1 MGEDD
6 KDEMEAEDE
15 EGIVL
20 PKINKNK
27 KKTERDIELEQGDD
41 YGLDFN
47 KRFLLENP
55 TEKYDVIPEH
65 WHGHNI
71 ADYVDPDIMKKLEEL
86 EKEEELRDQ
95 SGYYNLESESE
106 DENMKDIR
114 SKASQIRIKKKLMK
128 NDQRIDNTKNK
139 PVMPRTTEAVKRSR
153 SVSRLK
159 KEFSDLGVDMTGTD
173 DAKFANTP
181 NKRKNREKS
190 RENAKKAKMDVEGGS
205 DQTRIR
211 SMSRDKSGVR
221 DPEQRKKIKKMDKKM
236 QKKTF
241 AKMGKAGESDRHIA
255 VKMPRHLFSG
265 KRGSGKTDR

>member
-1 MGEDD
+1 
-6 KDEMEAEDE
+6 
-15 EGIVL
+15 
-20 PKINKNK
+20 
-27 KKTERDIELEQGDD
+27 
-41 YGLDFN
+41 
-47 KRFLLENP
+47 
-55 TEKYDVIPEH
+55 
-65 WHGHNI
+65 
-71 ADYVDPDIMKKLEEL
+71 
-86 EKEEELRDQ
+86 
-95 SGYYNLESESE
+95 
-106 DENMKDIR
+106 
-114 SKASQIRIKKKLMK
+114 
-128 NDQRIDNTKNK
+128 
-139 PVMPRTTEAVKRSR
+139 MPRTTEAVKRSR

-205 DQTRIR
+205 DQTRYIIGFFFTKLQLQSYLIVFFFFQQKKNLFLIFRIR

-265 KRGSGKTDR
+265 KRGSGKTDRR

>member
-1 MGEDD
+1 
-6 KDEMEAEDE
+6 
-15 EGIVL
+15 
-20 PKINKNK
+20 
-27 KKTERDIELEQGDD
+27 
-41 YGLDFN
+41 
-47 KRFLLENP
+47 
-55 TEKYDVIPEH
+55 
-65 WHGHNI
+65 
-71 ADYVDPDIMKKLEEL
+71 
-86 EKEEELRDQ
+86 
-95 SGYYNLESESE
+95 
-106 DENMKDIR
+106 
-114 SKASQIRIKKKLMK
+114 
-128 NDQRIDNTKNK
+128 
-139 PVMPRTTEAVKRSR
+139 MPRTTEAVKRSR

-205 DQTRIR
+205 DQTRYYIIFFCKTPTSIIFLLFFFQQKYLFLIFRIR

-265 KRGSGKTDR
+265 KRGSGKTDRR

>member
-1 MGEDD
+1 
-6 KDEMEAEDE
+6 
-15 EGIVL
+15 
-20 PKINKNK
+20 
-27 KKTERDIELEQGDD
+27 
-41 YGLDFN
+41 
-47 KRFLLENP
+47 
-55 TEKYDVIPEH
+55 
-65 WHGHNI
+65 
-71 ADYVDPDIMKKLEEL
+71 
-86 EKEEELRDQ
+86 
-95 SGYYNLESESE
+95 
-106 DENMKDIR
+106 
-114 SKASQIRIKKKLMK
+114 
-128 NDQRIDNTKNK
+128 
-139 PVMPRTTEAVKRSR
+139 MPRTTEAVKRSR

-205 DQTRIR
+205 DQTRYIIFFCKTPTSIILNCFFFQQKNLFLIFRIR

-265 KRGSGKTDR
+265 KRGSGKTDRR

>member
-1 MGEDD
+1 
-6 KDEMEAEDE
+6 
-15 EGIVL
+15 
-20 PKINKNK
+20 
-27 KKTERDIELEQGDD
+27 
-41 YGLDFN
+41 
-47 KRFLLENP
+47 
-55 TEKYDVIPEH
+55 
-65 WHGHNI
+65 
-71 ADYVDPDIMKKLEEL
+71 
-86 EKEEELRDQ
+86 
-95 SGYYNLESESE
+95 
-106 DENMKDIR
+106 
-114 SKASQIRIKKKLMK
+114 
-128 NDQRIDNTKNK
+128 
-139 PVMPRTTEAVKRSR
+139 MPRTTEAVKRSR

-205 DQTRIR
+205 DQTRYIIGVFFGKTPTSIIFNCVFFFNKKKLFLIFRIR

-265 KRGSGKTDR
+265 KRGSGKTDRR

>member
-1 MGEDD
+1 
-6 KDEMEAEDE
+6 
-15 EGIVL
+15 
-20 PKINKNK
+20 
-27 KKTERDIELEQGDD
+27 
-41 YGLDFN
+41 
-47 KRFLLENP
+47 
-55 TEKYDVIPEH
+55 
-65 WHGHNI
+65 
-71 ADYVDPDIMKKLEEL
+71 
-86 EKEEELRDQ
+86 
-95 SGYYNLESESE
+95 
-106 DENMKDIR
+106 
-114 SKASQIRIKKKLMK
+114 
-128 NDQRIDNTKNK
+128 
-139 PVMPRTTEAVKRSR
+139 MPRTTEAVKRSR

-205 DQTRIR
+205 DQTRYIIVFVFCKTPTSIILFNLFFLQKYLFLIFRIR

-265 KRGSGKTDR
+265 KRGSGKTDRR